1 MVGKYNNIKFSKET
15 GDIYMFFYTEY
26 KHSILATIM
35 SLCGGGFLAAGVVCF
50 FDDTPEAGFIFIPL
64 GGLLMYIASNIAKK
78 KLFKKWLEDSK
89 QKMDIDSFI
98 QASVDNAV
106 LIYKKCPG
114 KYMLRYIENLNP
126 AAGQHIKNLIE
137 QKQLP
142 KK

>member
-1 MVGKYNNIKFSKET
+1 MI
-15 GDIYMFFYTEY
+15 FYKEY
-26 KHSILATIM
+26 KNSILATLM
-35 SLCGGGFLAAGVVCF
+35 SLFGAFLIAGGVMCI
-50 FDDTPEAGFIFIPL
+50 FDDEAEMGFVFIPL

-98 QASVDNAV
+98 QSSVDNAV